1 MLRFLRWTKQCTAR
15 RKSTGNPSLGVQSL
29 EPRLALAATPQL
41 VENINFGAAGSSPR
55 AESFTT
61 VGATTFFVAEHPSA
75 GYELWKTDGTT
86 EGTVLVKDIW
96 PGADSSFLPGNW
108 IAAPAAGRVYFAAGL
123 MEGGKMSRNIWS
135 SDGTEAG
142 TTKVTN
148 FPNPLRVSTLA
159 LVDAKLF
166 ITDSTPG
173 LIGAN
178 LYTIDTATQQVQ
190 LVKQFPG
197 GVTSQAVA
205 FGNKLFFVADD
216 GQGVELYAS
225 DGTLNGTSLVRD
237 INTAVNGNSF
247 PRDFT
252 VVGDRL
258 LFTAEN
264 GDSGRELWVTDGSR
278 NGTTRVDDINPLA
291 ASSNP
296 RDLAALGG
304 KLYFSADNPQKRDL
318 YVYDP
323 ATPTVRPLRIDV
335 NPGTA
340 VASDPAE
347 FTLFNGAVYFVA
359 TSAPGGREL
368 FRLSG
373 TTPTLIDI
381 APGQASSS
389 PTGLRVAGQSLV
401 FAAENASGDR
411 ELYRIAGTGT
421 ASVLANI
428 WDGGSSLPATLA
440 TVGGTVY
447 FSADDGRRGRELWK
461 TDGTSA
467 GTSLVRDCNDAD
479 PKFPYKF
486 NSYPMN
492 FVEFDG
498 RLFFRASSFTGRF
511 DGRGN
516 PLANVGLYSVG
527 ANGRHALGQE
537 KPRAWTITPPRE
549 RPENA
554 SEIQVTWLVPVGNTL
569 YFTLRYTNPLAGP
582 LDDSSFPGGWLYK
595 LDAGSSAAVEVKR
608 FPTFEPQWLEA
619 FKGRLFFSASDDG
632 FNRRLWV
639 SGGTG
644 DSTVPFGD
652 AFEPSWFTAFTPS
665 VSSPQGS
672 FMFFSAREPGTGN
685 YEVWRTDGT
694 DNGVTGRF
702 ADLNSDGSSDPFWF
716 TPYQGKLYFTAVGK
730 DGKGDYGRELYW
742 TDGFRTPE
750 LTRDIDDRPGSGS
763 EPFGATG
770 FNGYL
775 YFSAENSDFGREL
788 WRTNGTVTERMTD
801 LNPGK
806 NDSWPLDLTVVGNR
820 LLFAATDG
828 RWTELWSTADGTNV
842 TRVTSINPNGAANP
856 RVMVDT
862 VASKRNLF
870 LQPNGRL
877 YFRANDGTRGHEL
890 WELDQAA
897 NATRLVADINPGSDG
912 SFSGVGSAVFDGKL
926 YFYADDGVAGNE
938 LWCLPLSPVTAGRGE
953 RDFNGDGVADVLWR
967 DAATGAH
974 AVHLLDRN
982 GAVTAGRGLGGDL
995 GLTIAATGDL
1005 NGDGVADIVW
1015 RNAAGSHTLH
1025 LMRSDGIRSADRSLG
1040 LTGFTLE
1047 ATGDYNGDGKTDIV
1061 WRNSTTGVHS
1071 IWLMDG
1077 VATLSAAN
1085 LAGVPSNLR
1094 LATTSGNYDANGDGK
1109 TDLVWRSIAD
1119 GSTALWRMNGTGPSS
1134 VASLPRAVGFA
1145 LIGTGDFDGDGRGDL
1160 LWRNDRNGGTSM
1172 WLMNDTAVK
1181 STHILGGDK
1190 GLSVVATGDYNGDGK
1205 TDLVWRSAATGVN
1218 TQWLMNG
1225 ATRTSDR
1232 NLGGDARRLSI
1243 VRIPGLPVVSS
1254 GPLRAR
1260 ESDFNGDG
1268 ISDVVWRDSATGAHA
1283 VHMLDSRGEIAEGRG
1298 IGGDPNLSIVVT
1310 GDFNGD
1316 GVSDRIWRTGSAATG
1331 THTIHLLRANGSIL
1345 QDRSLGLAGFTVAAS
1360 GDYNGDGRTDLMWRS
1375 STGGHSIWLMN
1386 GTAPSA
1392 TAIVVVPAGWQ
1403 VFGLSGNYDA
1413 NGDGK
1418 DDVLLR
1424 RSSDG
1429 TTVLWRMNGTQVSA
1443 VSQLTG
1449 AMAFTLAGV
1458 GDFDGDGRG
1467 DLIWRNNST
1476 GRTSMWLM
1484 NDSQVKSTHV
1494 LGGDLTLQMVVTGD
1508 YNGDGRTD
1516 LVWRNTTTGATT
1528 LHLMDGPTTLTSRP
1542 LAGSKTLLPLSAAGK
1557 R

>member
-1 MLRFLRWTKQCTAR
+1 MLRPFLRSQGS
-15 RKSTGNPSLGVQSL
+15 STGEGGRKDASRVRRENRRSLASRPLGMQVL

-41 VENINFGAAGSSPR
+41 VENINFGDGSGSP
-55 AESFTT
+55 EEFTT
-61 VGATTFFVAEHPSA
+61 VGGTTFFTANHATA

-96 PGADSSFLPGNW
+96 PGSFSGVSFGSGRW
-108 IAAPAAGRVYFAAGL
+108 IAAPGVGRVYFATQSVPPDAL
-123 MEGGKMSRNIWS
+123 QFRYDIWS

-142 TTKVTN
+142 TTKVTS
-148 FPNPLRVSTLA
+148 FPVGGLSLTTLA
-159 LVDAKLF
+159 LVGSKAYF
-166 ITDSTPG
+166 TD
-173 LIGAN
+173 GAR
-178 LYTIDTATQQVQ
+178 LYTIDTASQQVQ

-197 GVTSQAVA
+197 GVTSQALA
-205 FGNKLFFVADD
+205 FGNKLYFAADD

-237 INTAVNGNSF
+237 INTKQANAGSF
-247 PRDFT
+247 PSNLT
-252 VVGDRL
+252 VVGNRL
-258 LFTAEN
+258 LFQATD
-264 GDSGRELWVTDGSR
+264 GDSGFELWSSD
-278 NGTTRVDDINPLA
+278 GTTATRVADLNPLGA
-291 ASSNP
+291 DSFPS
-296 RDLAALGG
+296 DLKALAG
-304 KLYFSADNPQKRDL
+304 KLYFSASNGPKREV

-323 ATPTVRPLRIDV
+323 ATGAAPVRIDV
-335 NPGTA
+335 NPGSG
-340 VASDPAE
+340 VSSDPRD
-347 FTLFNGAVYFVA
+347 FTLFAGKVYFTGVHA
-359 TSAPGGREL
+359 LKGREL
-368 FRLSG
+368 FRLDG
-373 TTPTLIDI
+373 TTATVIDV
-381 APGQASSS
+381 AVGGEWSDPS
-389 PTGLRVAGQSLV
+389 GLTVAGQSLL
-401 FAAENASGDR
+401 FSAANVAGDR
-411 ELYRIAGTGT
+411 ELYRIDGSGVPTL
-421 ASVLANI
+421 VKNI
-428 WDGGSSLPATLA
+428 WNGGSSAPEGLHA
-440 TVGGTVY
+440 VGGTVY
-447 FSADDGRRGRELWK
+447 FSADDGVRGRELWK
-461 TDGTSA
+461 TDGTAA
-467 GTSLVRDCNDAD
+467 GTKLLRDCYDGMVAGPARSSSPEEFVLFDGKLFFAADAD
-479 PKFPYKF
+479 NTVALQGRYLHSIESGSDVKRWAIPDPQGGRPAGTTKIR
-486 NSYPMN
+486 
-492 FVEFDG
+492 VECLTAVG
-498 RLFFRASSFTGRF
+498 ARLFFGVRYEGNGGNVLGGR
-511 DGRGN
+511 
-516 PLANVGLYSVG
+516 LY
-527 ANGRHALGQE
+527 RLD
-537 KPRAWTITPPRE
+537 I
-549 RPENA
+549 NA
-554 SEIQVTWLVPVGNTL
+554 
-569 YFTLRYTNPLAGP
+569 
-582 LDDSSFPGGWLYK
+582 
-595 LDAGSSAAVEVKR
+595 AAPVEVKG
-608 FPTFEPQWLEA
+608 FAKELSDLAA
-619 FKGRLFFSASDDG
+619 FKGRLFFNADDG
-632 FNRRLWV
+632 GGRRLWV
-639 SGGTG
+639 SDGTG
-644 DSTVPFGD
+644 DSTRPFGD
-652 AFEPSWFTAFTPS
+652 PFNPPASPSSFTVF
-665 VSSPQGS
+665 
-672 FMFFSAREPGTGN
+672 GN
-685 YEVWRTDGT
+685 YMYFNAAEFGTANWEVWRTDGT
-694 DNGVTGRF
+694 DGGTTGRF
-702 ADLNSDGSSDPFWF
+702 ADLHTTFGSNPGQFY
-716 TPYQGKLYFTAVGK
+716 PYQGKLYFTAVGS
-730 DGKGDYGRELYW
+730 DANGFYGRELYW
-742 TDGFRTPE
+742 TDGDQAPV
-750 LTRDIDDRPGSGS
+750 LTKDIDDRAGTSSSPSWL
-763 EPFGATG
+763 TG
-770 FNGYL
+770 FGGYV
-775 YFSAENSDFGREL
+775 YFAASNQDHGEEL
-788 WRTNGTVTERMTD
+788 WRTNGSVTERVSD
-801 LNPGK
+801 LLVGQGSSSPMY
-806 NDSWPLDLTVVGNR
+806 LTVVGNR
-820 LLFAATDG
+820 LYFSAESG
-828 RWTELWSTADGTNV
+828 GWSELWATADGT
-842 TRVTSINPNGAANP
+842 TFSRVTSINANGKAWP
-856 RVMVDT
+856 G
-862 VASKRNLF
+862 NLVNA
-870 LQPNGRL
+870 NGRL
-877 YFRANDGTRGHEL
+877 FFAAVDGQRGREL
-890 WELDQAA
+890 WEFDVVA
-897 NATRLVADINPGSDG
+897 NRERFVGDIAFGSG
-912 SFSGVGSAVFDGKL
+912 HSSPWTSEGKVFDGHL
-926 YFYADDGVAGNE
+926 YFSASDDVSGRE
-938 LWCLPLSPVTAGRGE
+938 LWRLPVPPAMGGRGE

-1061 WRNSTTGVHS
+1061 WRNRTTGVHS